1 VGFDHVSCGGMRVS
15 HQLANVKFTDRD
27 YIDTLFNGLVKVANS
42 IETAF
47 LWIHTFTLKM
57 V

>member
-27 YIDTLFNGLVKVANS
+27 YIGTLFNGLVKVANS